1 MDFIAL
7 GGANEVGASCYYM
20 KLAGNRI
27 LLDCGKGFTNRITYG
42 PDFSKLYA
50 YTDVQTLSRI
60 DAVIV
65 SHAHYD
71 HIAYLPV
78 LADQCRSTPVY
89 ATNLTKEM
97 GKYLMWDRV
106 NQGSLRKETNR
117 VKEDLLIDEALERIQ
132 PVGYWQ
138 SVNIGNVKAYFYEA
152 GHIPGAA
159 MVYFESDER
168 NVLYTGDFMGR
179 ASCLTSG
186 YHIPDSIKPDTII
199 LCALHA
205 KHPHYNTYDGIEKSK
220 ALISSCLARGK
231 PVYILVNQLT
241 KGIETVHV
249 IANKM
254 IDRELPYADIFIDDK
269 IWALAERLSNVHMKV
284 LSKNCRRSPTRFNKI
299 YPGVY
304 IGAKEHSRHFEKIVH
319 VDFSLHANYSECVEL
334 IDKYSPSEVFVVH
347 SPDDKFDQNNFS
359 LALEFPDIQV
369 IYPVKGNLYSDVYM
383 ERKREI

>member
-20 KLAGNRI
+20 KLAGERI
-27 LLDCGKGFTNRITYG
+27 LLDCGKGFTDRITYG
-42 PDFSKLYA
+42 PDFSKLCA
-50 YTDVQTLSRI
+50 YSDIQTLSRI
-60 DAVIV
+60 DAILI

-78 LADQCRSTPVY
+78 LADQCRGTPVY
-89 ATNLTKEM
+89 ATNLTKEI

-106 NQGSLRKETNR
+106 NIGSMRKETNFA
-117 VKEDLLIDEALERIQ
+117 KEDLLIDEALERIQ
-132 PVGYWQ
+132 PVGYCR
-138 SVNIGNVKAYFYEA
+138 SVSIGKVKAHFYEA

-159 MVYFESDER
+159 MIYFESDER

-186 YHIPDSIKPDTII
+186 YHIPETIKPDTII

-205 KHPHYNTYDGIEKSK
+205 KHPHYTTYGGLGRVKSV
-220 ALISSCLARGK
+220 ISSCLVRGI

-249 IANKM
+249 IADKM
-254 IDRELPYADIFIDDK
+254 KNHELPYADIFIDDK
-269 IWALAERLSNVHMKV
+269 IWSLAERLSNVHMKV
-284 LSKNCRRSPTRFNKI
+284 LSENCRRSPTYFNKI

-304 IGAKEHSRHFEKIVH
+304 IGSREHSRHFRNVVN

-334 IDKYSPSEVFVVH
+334 IAKYSPSEVFVVH
-347 SPDDKFDQNNFS
+347 SPDDRYDEHNFS
-359 LALEFPDIQV
+359 LALEFPNIQV
-369 IYPVKGNLYSDVYM
+369 IYPVKGNLYSDV
-383 ERKREI
+383 